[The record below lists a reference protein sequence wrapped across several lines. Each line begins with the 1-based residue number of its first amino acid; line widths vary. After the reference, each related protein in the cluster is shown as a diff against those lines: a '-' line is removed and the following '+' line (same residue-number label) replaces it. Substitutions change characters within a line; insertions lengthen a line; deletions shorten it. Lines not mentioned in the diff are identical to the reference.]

1 MSTDHLHPI
10 GESEIQAAVDLL
22 IDSFQDDPL
31 WRVAVPVDG
40 DQNRSRRA
48 FFECPL
54 RYGLTYGKV
63 YASSPALE
71 GLAVWVPGRLA
82 DMSFWRL
89 FRSGAI
95 RAALGME
102 KESVRK
108 LKILSD
114 TVVPD
119 RKRHMKDRNYWYV
132 VVIGVRTAH
141 QGQGI
146 GSRLMEAITAECDA
160 AGEPLYLETET
171 EANLPFYAK
180 HGFEV
185 IGRVT
190 LPELDLP
197 MWELVREPGGASQSG
212 AAEAPASW
220 SETKD
225 ASSRSRSTGAPG

>member
-1 MSTDHLHPI
+1 MSTDHLYPI
-10 GESEIQAAVDLL
+10 NKAEIPAAVDVL

-31 WRVAVPVDG
+31 WRVPVPVDG
-40 DQNRSRRA
+40 DQDRSRRA

-54 RYGLTYGKV
+54 RYGLTYGNV
-63 YASSPALE
+63 YASSSALE

-82 DMSFWRL
+82 DMNFWRML
-89 FRSGAI
+89 RCGAI

-119 RKRHMKDRNYWYV
+119 RKRHMKDRDYWYV
-132 VVIGVRTAH
+132 MVIGVRTAH

-146 GSRLMEAITAECDA
+146 GSRLMRAITAECDA

-171 EANLPFYAK
+171 EANVPFYTR
-180 HGFEV
+180 HGFEL
-185 IGRVT
+185 IERVV

-197 MWELVREPGGASQSG
+197 MWEMVREPQVG
-212 AAEAPASW
+212 
-220 SETKD
+220 
-225 ASSRSRSTGAPG
+225 

>member
-10 GESEIQAAVDLL
+10 GEPEIQAAVDVL
-22 IDSFQDDPL
+22 IDSFQHDPL

-48 FFECPL
+48 LFECPL
-54 RYGLTYGKV
+54 RYGLTYGNV
-63 YASSPALE
+63 YASSSALE
-71 GLAVWVPGRLA
+71 GLAAWVPGRLA
-82 DMSFWRL
+82 DMSFWRML
-89 FRSGAI
+89 RCGAI

-108 LKILSD
+108 LKILSN

-132 VVIGVRTAH
+132 MVIGVRTAH

-146 GSRLMEAITAECDA
+146 GSRLMQAITAECDG
-160 AGEPLYLETET
+160 AGEPLYLETGT
-171 EANLPFYAK
+171 EANVPFYTR

-185 IGRVT
+185 IERVM
-190 LPELDLP
+190 LPELELP
-197 MWELVREPGGASQSG
+197 MWEMVREPRVG
-212 AAEAPASW
+212 
-220 SETKD
+220 
-225 ASSRSRSTGAPG
+225 

>member
-10 GESEIQAAVDLL
+10 GETEVHAAVDLL

-31 WRVAVPVDG
+31 WRVAVPVHG

-63 YASSPALE
+63 YASSSSLE

-82 DMSFWRL
+82 DMNFWRL

-119 RKRHMKDRNYWYV
+119 RKRHMKDRDYWYV
-132 VVIGVRTAH
+132 MVIGVRTAH
-141 QGQGI
+141 QGQRI
-146 GSRLMEAITAECDA
+146 GSRLMETITAECDA
-160 AGEPLYLETET
+160 AGAPLYLETET

-185 IGRVT
+185 IGHVT

-212 AAEAPASW
+212 AIEAPESSDRDRE
-220 SETKD
+220 SE
-225 ASSRSRSTGAPG
+225 R